1 MEIDPLALN
10 LEGVSDEDWQDTR
23 ASVKQLLLAL
33 MAEVTELKGR
43 VSRLEE
49 ENRCLRE
56 QLAGN
61 SGNSSLPPSSDGPGS
76 MAKRIKKQASGR
88 ERGAQKGHQGHK
100 RKLYPV
106 ERCTLVVE
114 HHPKQCRHC
123 GDELTGNDPHPY
135 RHQVVELPRVAPVV
149 EEHRLH
155 KLVCE
160 ACGARTRAILPEG
173 VPALGYGPRVAATVA
188 LLGGV
193 YRTSQRLTQRA
204 MSDFYGIELSLG
216 TVNALRQ
223 EASEAVAEAVL
234 GAQGYVKQQAVV
246 HSDETG
252 FMQGNADGANPRG
265 RKAWLWVAVTALVTV
280 FQVSL
285 SRGQESARAL
295 LGVDFNGTLVSDRW
309 SGYNW
314 LALSQR
320 QLCWAHL
327 KREFQK
333 LAERGGESGDLGKAL
348 LEQERKLFK
357 LWYRVRDGTLSR
369 ADFQSQ
375 VIDMHQAV
383 KVLLGQGAGYH
394 PERGGKTAR
403 AKTARTCQALLKME
417 PALWLFVTQEGV
429 EPTNNAAERAIRP
442 AVIWRRISFGS
453 QSVAGS
459 EFVARMLSVVTTLR
473 QQDRDV
479 LTYLTKA
486 CQVARQG
493 KAAPS
498 LLPGVAEAEDQLP
511 FVA

>member
-1 MEIDPLALN
+1 MEPEPLALN
-10 LEGVSDEDWQDTR
+10 LEGVSDGDWQDTPV
-23 ASVKQLLLAL
+23 SVKRLLLAL

-43 VSRLEE
+43 VGRLEE
-49 ENRCLRE
+49 ENHQLRE
-56 QLAGN
+56 RLAGN
-61 SGNSSLPPSSDGPGS
+61 SGNSSLPPSSDGPG
-76 MAKRIKKQASGR
+76 AVAERIKKQASGR

-106 ERCTLVVE
+106 ECCAQVVDY
-114 HHPKQCRHC
+114 HPKQCRC
-123 GDELTGNDPHPY
+123 CGNDLCGSDLHPY
-135 RHQVVELPRVAPVV
+135 RHQVVELPPVTPVV

-160 ACGARTRAILPEG
+160 ACGVRTRAILPEG
-173 VPALGYGPRVAATVA
+173 VPALGYGPRVAAMVA

-193 YRTSQRLTQRA
+193 YRTSQRLTRRA

-223 EASEAVAEAVL
+223 EASEAVAESVL
-234 GAQGYVKQQAVV
+234 GAQDYVKQQAVV

-285 SRGQESARAL
+285 SRGQEAARAL
-295 LGVDFNGTLVSDRW
+295 LGADFDGTLVSDRW

-333 LAERGGESGDLGKAL
+333 LDERGGESGSIGEAL
-348 LEQERKLFK
+348 LKQEKKLFK

-369 ADFQSQ
+369 VDFQGQ
-375 VIDMHQAV
+375 TADIRQAV
-383 KVLLGQGAGYH
+383 KEQLEQGGGHH
-394 PERGGKTAR
+394 PERGEKTPR
-403 AKTARTCQALLKME
+403 AKTARTCQALLKVE
-417 PALWLFVTQEGV
+417 PALWLFVYQEGV
-429 EPTNNAAERAIRP
+429 EPTNNVAERAIRP

-453 QSVAGS
+453 QSAAGS
-459 EFVARMLSVVTTLR
+459 EFVARMLSVVTTLK

-479 LTYLTKA
+479 LTYLTEA
-486 CQVARQG
+486 CQAARLG

-498 LLPGVAEAEDQLP
+498 LLPSVAEADDRLP
-511 FVA
+511 IAA